1 MVSNLF
7 LKNIKILKFSN
18 SKKIILVIFLLE
30 HYFCDKNLKKF
41 IWENCPNINADKKII
56 IT

>member
-30 HYFCDKNLKKF
+30 HYFCDKNLKKVYLR
-41 IWENCPNINADKKII
+41 ELP
-56 IT
+56 